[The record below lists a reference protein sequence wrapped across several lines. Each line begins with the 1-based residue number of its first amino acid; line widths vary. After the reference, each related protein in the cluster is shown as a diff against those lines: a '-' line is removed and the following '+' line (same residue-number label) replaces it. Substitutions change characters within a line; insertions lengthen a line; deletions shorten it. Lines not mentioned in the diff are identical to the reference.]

1 LNFVI
6 IGLIGANYPLP
17 VALPLIYQK
26 ITTMK
31 DQKVWFVTGASKGL
45 GLTLVKQLLN
55 NGAKVAATSRNLA
68 DLQKAVGVSSGDFLP
83 LAVSLTTEDSVAKA
97 IEKTIVAFGRIDV
110 VVNNAGYGL
119 IGGLEELSDEE
130 ARANFDVNVFG
141 SLNVI
146 RKALPQLRKQQSGHI
161 INISSIGG
169 FTGSFP
175 GFGIYCATKFAV
187 HGFTE
192 SLAEEVKEFGIHATV
207 VSPGY
212 FRTDFL
218 TSDSLSVPKNPIAAY
233 QTVREV
239 QQAHQADINNNQPG
253 DPEKGAAAII
263 AITETQ
269 TPPLHFFLGQDA
281 FDMAHVKLD
290 AVKKDLEGWKE
301 LTTST
306 AF

>member
-1 LNFVI
+1 
-6 IGLIGANYPLP
+6 LIN
-17 VALPLIYQK
+17 QK
-26 ITTMK
+26 LKTMK

-55 NGAKVAATSRNLA
+55 NGSKVAATSRNIA
-68 DLQKAVGVSSGDFLP
+68 DLQKAVGVTGDQFLP
-83 LAVSLTTEDSVAKA
+83 LAVSLTAEDSVAEA
-97 IEKTIVAFGRIDV
+97 IEKTIATFGQIDV

-119 IGGLEELSDEE
+119 IGGLEELSDAE

-161 INISSIGG
+161 INIASIGG
-169 FTGSFP
+169 FTGAFP
-175 GFGIYCATKFAV
+175 GFGIYCATKFAM

-218 TSDSLSVPKNPIAAY
+218 TADSLSVPKNPIAAY
-233 QTVREV
+233 QTVRDV
-239 QQAHQADINNNQPG
+239 QAAHQTDINNNQPG

-269 TPPLHFFLGQDA
+269 TPPVHFFMGQDA
-281 FDMAHVKLD
+281 FDMAHVKMD
-290 AVKKDLEGWKE
+290 AVKKDLEDWKAI
-301 LTTST
+301 ST
-306 AF
+306 ATSF